1 MRGSYSRLPMTG
13 MANPNRFSR
22 RPVSASRPSADLAG
36 RAVALSIDVPAVFD
50 APLAPHHKMIG
61 RWAAARD
68 EASAQYTR
76 QDARQRIEQVFEA
89 AVAEILEPFK
99 LADLRVVA
107 LVGEAHL
114 SPALAVICDSVGQI
128 DLGWIEKD
136 HVLSNTLFGNIAPLG
151 WRAAAYQALC
161 QTLSAALP
169 VFDYDILFEEIAQY
183 YWDGETDDASARKCL
198 IDYHG
203 AEVEDL
209 DEMTLPSQMN
219 ARRPDWMIAKPAPPK
234 DMPTSLRRALA
245 RLRDAHAAL
254 ISIKPD
260 SSAWRFDADLY
271 HEYIPGSEDCSPLPP
286 MTLVPFDEFAREL
299 DDVGRHGMESGFMDV
314 AGLCPLTDPGKAE
327 AWFGSLKIGA
337 EFLLAAQDLI
347 NLDPANP
354 VTPQ

>member
-1 MRGSYSRLPMTG
+1 MTG
-13 MANPNRFSR
+13 GVSPNRFSL

-36 RAVALSIDVPAVFD
+36 RSVALSIDVPAVFD

-68 EASAQYTR
+68 KATARYTR
-76 QDARQRIEQVFEA
+76 HGARQRIEQVFEA

-114 SPALAVICDSVGQI
+114 PPALAVICDSIGQLE
-128 DLGWIEKD
+128 LGWIEKD
-136 HVLSNTLFGNIAPLG
+136 NVLSNALLGYVAPLR

-161 QTLSAALP
+161 QTLGAALP
-169 VFDYDILFEEIAQY
+169 VFGYDDLFEEVAAY

-198 IDYHG
+198 IEYHG

-219 ARRPDWMIAKPAPPK
+219 ARRPDWMIAKPAPLK
-234 DMPTSLRRALA
+234 DMPKSLRRALV

-254 ISIKPD
+254 KSVEPNG
-260 SSAWRFDADLY
+260 SAWRFDIDLY
-271 HEYIPGSEDCSPLPP
+271 HEYIPGSEDCSYLPP
-286 MTLVPFDEFAREL
+286 MTLVPEDEFAREL
-299 DDVGRHGMESGFMDV
+299 DTVGRHGMETGFMDV
-314 AGLCPLTDPGKAE
+314 AGLCPLTDPSKVE
-327 AWFGSLKIGA
+327 EWFGSLKLGA

-347 NLDPANP
+347 NLDPANL
-354 VTPQ
+354 VTSQ

>member
-1 MRGSYSRLPMTG
+1 MTG
-13 MANPNRFSR
+13 GVSPNRFSR

-68 EASAQYTR
+68 EATARYTR
-76 QDARQRIEQVFEA
+76 HGARQRIEQVFEA

-114 SPALAVICDSVGQI
+114 SPALAVICESVGQL

-136 HVLSNTLFGNIAPLG
+136 NVLSNTLFGNVAPLG

-161 QTLSAALP
+161 QTLAAALP
-169 VFDYDILFEEIAQY
+169 IFHYDDLFEEISGS
-183 YWDGETDDASARKCL
+183 YWDGATDDASALACL

-203 AEVEDL
+203 VEVEDL
-209 DEMTLPSQMN
+209 DETTLPSQMN
-219 ARRPDWMIAKPAPPK
+219 ARRPDWMIAKPAPLK
-234 DMPTSLRRALA
+234 DMPASLRRALA

-254 ISIKPD
+254 KSVEPD
-260 SSAWRFDADLY
+260 GSAWRFDTDLY
-271 HEYIPGSEDCSPLPP
+271 FEYIPGSENCSHLPP
-286 MTLVPFDEFAREL
+286 ITLVPFDAFAREL
-299 DDVGRHGMESGFMDV
+299 DDVGRHGMENGFMDV
-314 AGLCPLTDPGKAE
+314 AGLCPLTDPGKVE
-327 AWFGSLKIGA
+327 AWFGSLKLGA